1 MKKILSI
8 LLVAF
13 VLAGCS
19 SARIKAPS
27 NEPLFKVK
35 DRTVTESDVFEAIR
49 LSNIGYQIVRSEAQ
63 KLLFNE
69 LIEEDEAFNKNLDA
83 KLKEAKEIMG
93 KNFELFLK
101 ENDYK
106 NEDEYKDAILKDLV
120 KQDMVLRNLITED
133 YEAIKAKRP
142 REARIVEVDAANVN
156 KALEMAKAEVSL
168 TEIAKE
174 VGSKNSKLVGETM
187 ILSDDTPSTELIT
200 NALNV
205 ALNAKKTGVII
216 ENVENTE
223 HTKSYII
230 EIVELDAEKIKDKV
244 IDNLL
249 TNQTVATEYLAK
261 AFVKNNFKIYD
272 QKLADTFRI
281 AFPDFIK

>member
-187 ILSDDTPSTELIT
+187 ILSDDTPSTELNT

-205 ALNAKKTGVII
+205 ALNAEKTGVII